1 MTKLIL
7 KILDSLIGCW
17 FIFLF
22 FAMLGVVGG
31 MELGTLSLKA
41 GMLAEFG
48 IMGVGVLSYWVLV

>member
-1 MTKLIL
+1 MAKLIL

-48 IMGVGVLSYWVLV
+48 IMGVGALSYWVLV